1 MVNEWILVMVVI
13 TLDQNSQL
21 EKVWEIL
28 DIPEVEALQDQ
39 TSNTK
44 GETKKILEK
53 ENSSKSMNHVKEKVL
68 FPGGPAMNS
77 HGKPTGMI

>member
-1 MVNEWILVMVVI
+1 MLNGLPDLPLKTNMKIRLQINMVNEWILVMVVI

-44 GETKKILEK
+44 GEAKKILEK
-53 ENSSKSMNHVKEKVL
+53 V
-68 FPGGPAMNS
+68 
-77 HGKPTGMI
+77 